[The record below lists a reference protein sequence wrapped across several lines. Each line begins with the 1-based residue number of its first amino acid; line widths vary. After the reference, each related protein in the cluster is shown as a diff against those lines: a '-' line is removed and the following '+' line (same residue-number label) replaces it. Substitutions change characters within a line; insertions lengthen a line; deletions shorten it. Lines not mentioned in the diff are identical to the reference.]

1 MLIFLLP
8 GMDFQ
13 INKIDLFYF
22 ISIGHKT
29 SLGVM
34 LVATKKSGFN
44 RFSLLDVYWIRT
56 KRIFMIISSFSV
68 NDHIYVCC
76 EFDLFT
82 ILSII
87 ILLFFST
94 AMNITISCFPLWSVY
109 LLVNDNVNI
118 DIQVYKLGWH
128 ILVKKI
134 NLIWFEFIDLKKFIK
149 IIIFLPI

>member
-1 MLIFLLP
+1 MLIFQLT

-13 INKIDLFYF
+13 INKIDPFHF

-128 ILVKKI
+128 ILVKKS
-134 NLIWFEFIDLKKFIK
+134 IWFDLNSSI
-149 IIIFLPI
+149 